1 MKALIVIDSDP
12 AYNLVSFYLR
22 PLGFDFV
29 RYRLPLKAMD
39 NVDEVDPDAVL
50 ISAEDFPRHWKTL
63 VQFIRTER
71 DKKRTAIVILK
82 GSTFSYED
90 AAKASFLGVN
100 GIASENLDD
109 PEEIDRVQSIL
120 ARYKSVKNGRSA
132 RRFRPGDWERLEFI
146 LSSPDSG
153 AIVTGRIVSISN
165 TGLAFES
172 DSAADLARFPAGTE
186 FPDCSLRVDDA
197 ILSASCSLVRTEP
210 DVAFTFTGMD
220 AADKEILER
229 YLIERPLRKLKV
241 RA

>member
-1 MKALIVIDSDP
+1 MKALIVIDSDS
-12 AYNLVSFYLR
+12 AYKLVSFYLK

-39 NVDEVDPDAVL
+39 NVDEVDPDAVI

-71 DKKRTAIVILK
+71 DKKRTAIVVLK

-120 ARYKSVKNGRSA
+120 ARYTAVTNGRAA
-132 RRFRPGDWERLEFI
+132 RRFRPAQWERIEFI
-146 LSSPDSG
+146 LSAPDTG

-165 TGLAFES
+165 SGLAFEPES
-172 DSAADLARFPAGTE
+172 GAGFSRFAAGTE
-186 FPDCSLRVDDA
+186 FPDCTLRVDDA
-197 ILSASCSLVRTEP
+197 ILSAACTLVRSEP
-210 DVAFTFTGMD
+210 DAAFAFSQMD
-220 AADKEILER
+220 DADRGILDR
-229 YLIERPLRKLKV
+229 YLSERPLKMLKA